1 MVACM
6 GKVRRRRGWRG
17 GDVVG
22 AAGLWVLGVWHK
34 GRGSGRRFG
43 MGGPTVHGPA
53 DGVGDA
59 RRQRD
64 GTLLNA
70 KGQKPFR
77 LAYFDRVFLKL

>member
-1 MVACM
+1 
-6 GKVRRRRGWRG
+6 
-17 GDVVG
+17 
-22 AAGLWVLGVWHK
+22 
-34 GRGSGRRFG
+34 
-43 MGGPTVHGPA
+43 
-53 DGVGDA
+53 VGDA